1 MIPKIYNGKNRTFF
15 LLGYR
20 LDYDHETNYATVSAP
35 TADELNGN
43 FSFNGIGQ
51 PIYDPKSITCGAA
64 SCANG
69 TGYVATQFPG
79 NVIPK
84 SRFDPVAQKFL
95 SLNPYNTANLTPT
108 FTTTP
113 TNDYISVNIY
123 LSDRQAYLGKLDQ
136 SIGNRQKIFVRY
148 IWNKYRVIGSR
159 NNILFN
165 WRAIDNTARTAP
177 CRECSESHSEGAL
190 VYSAV

>member
-1 MIPKIYNGKNRTFF
+1 M
-15 LLGYR
+15 
-20 LDYDHETNYATVSAP
+20 
-35 TADELNGN
+35 NGN

-51 PIYDPKSITCGAA
+51 AIYDPKSIICGVAGG
-64 SCANG
+64 ANR

-79 NVIPK
+79 NLIPK

-95 SLNPYNTANLTPT
+95 SLNPYNTPNLAPT
-108 FTTTP
+108 FTTTGP
-113 TNDYISVNIY
+113 TNDYISGNIY

-136 SIGNRQKIFVRY
+136 SIGDRQKIFVRY

-165 WRAIDNTARTAP
+165 WRDIDNTALSFGLPEPIDERNIAAGYISAP
-177 CRECSESHSEGAL
+177 
-190 VYSAV
+190 SARP